1 MYVCARAVSRTLA
14 LSLALSRIT
23 PNQLKMH
30 KKLQK
35 MQNTWVL
42 IHNNALYIYI
52 HSIHP
57 INSINSKCIKNCK
70 LNAVYVCM
78 RWRCVSY

>member
-35 MQNTWVL
+35 MQNTWAV

-52 HSIHP
+52 STP
-57 INSINSKCIKNCK
+57 STPSTQSTQ
-70 LNAVYVCM
+70 NA
-78 RWRCVSY
+78 